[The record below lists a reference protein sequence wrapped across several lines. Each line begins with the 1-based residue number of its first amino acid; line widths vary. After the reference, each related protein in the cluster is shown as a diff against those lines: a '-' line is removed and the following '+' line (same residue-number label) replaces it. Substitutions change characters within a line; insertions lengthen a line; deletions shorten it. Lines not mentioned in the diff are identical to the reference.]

1 MKLLNYTTS
10 YFAAILLVLLAV
22 WAVIFYLEMLDE
34 IYDSLDDGLE
44 NQKMLVINR
53 AKNDPEFIQRLDFND
68 GSYTIT
74 PITDNRAKIFRDS
87 YRDTLM
93 YMQNEDEYEPVRLL
107 ETVFKKG
114 DEFYKLKIITSMV
127 EEDDLIED
135 LLVSLIL
142 LYVGLILSIVLLN
155 NLILKKIWNPFY
167 SLLQQLKNFRLEKDQ
182 KIDTVSSSIEEFNLL
197 NTHIEQMLKKSISSY
212 NSQKQFI
219 ENAAHELQTP
229 LAISI
234 NKLELLVEN
243 ENLDNKQIELVA
255 SVLNNLEGL
264 TRMNNSLLLLSKIE
278 NQQFPDEQE
287 VVFNELIADLKDNFE
302 DLASHKK
309 MSIKIKS
316 TSELKY
322 MMNSGLAKI
331 LLSNL
336 LKNAI
341 IHGEKNTEIEISI
354 SANTLSITNSANTD
368 ALDPE
373 KLFSRFQKDSASKAS
388 TGIGLAI
395 AQTIAKKYGLKLT
408 YFYTEKHNFL
418 LRPFFII
425 LNKFQLYSSFVIQLC
440 FKLKINK
447 DEKDNFFSAGSSYR
461 IYFL

>member
-10 YFAAILLVLLAV
+10 YFAAILLVLLGI

-34 IYDSLDDGLE
+34 IYDSLDDGLD

-53 AKNDPEFIQRLDFND
+53 AKSDPEIIQRLNFED
-68 GSYTIT
+68 GSYTIR
-74 PITDNRAKIFRDS
+74 PISNKLAMNFRDS

-93 YMQNEDEYEPVRLL
+93 YMQNEKDYEPVRLL

-135 LLVSLIL
+135 LLFSLVL

-167 SLLQQLKNFRLEKDQ
+167 GLLQQLKNFRLEKDQ
-182 KIDTVSSSIEEFNLL
+182 KINTVSSNIEEFNLL
-197 NTHIEQMLKKSISSY
+197 NTRIEQMLEKSVSSY

-243 ENLDNKQIELVA
+243 EDLNNQQIELVA

-287 VVFNELIADLKDNFE
+287 VIFNDLIEELKRDYE
-302 DLASHKK
+302 DLADHKN
-309 MSIKIKS
+309 IKINIES
-316 TSELKY
+316 TSVLKHT
-322 MMNSGLAKI
+322 MNRGLAKI

-341 IHGEKNTEIEISI
+341 VHGQKQSNIEILI
-354 SANTLSITNSANTD
+354 SENSFRISNSSNQAS
-368 ALDPE
+368 LDPE
-373 KLFSRFQKDSASKAS
+373 KVFSRFQKNAGSKNS
-388 TGIGLAI
+388 NGIGLAI
-395 AQTIAKKYGLKLT
+395 AKTIAKKYNFQLK
-408 YFYTEKHNFL
+408 YFYSDKHNFQ
-418 LRPFFII
+418 
-425 LNKFQLYSSFVIQLC
+425 LNFPK
-440 FKLKINK
+440 
-447 DEKDNFFSAGSSYR
+447 
-461 IYFL
+461 

>member
-10 YFAAILLVLLAV
+10 YFAAILLVLLGI

-34 IYDSLDDGLE
+34 IYDSLDDGLD

-53 AKNDPEFIQRLDFND
+53 AKSDPEIIQRLNFED
-68 GSYTIT
+68 GSYTIK
-74 PITDNRAKIFRDS
+74 PISNKLAMNFRDS

-93 YMQNEDEYEPVRLL
+93 YMQNEKDYEPVRLL
-107 ETVFKKG
+107 ETVFKKD

-135 LLVSLIL
+135 LLFSLVL

-167 SLLQQLKNFRLEKDQ
+167 GLLQQLKNFRLEKDQ
-182 KIDTVSSSIEEFNLL
+182 EINTVSSNIEEFNLL
-197 NTHIEQMLKKSISSY
+197 NTRIEQMLEKSVSSY

-243 ENLDNKQIELVA
+243 EDLNDQQIELVA

-287 VVFNELIADLKDNFE
+287 VVFNDLIEELKQDYE
-302 DLASHKK
+302 DLAAHK
-309 MSIKIKS
+309 SIEISIES
-316 TSELKY
+316 TSVLKHT
-322 MMNSGLAKI
+322 MNRGLAKI

-341 IHGEKNTEIEISI
+341 VHGQKQSNIEILI
-354 SANTLSITNSANTD
+354 SENSFRISNSSNQAS
-368 ALDPE
+368 LDSD
-373 KLFSRFQKDSASKAS
+373 KVFSRFQKNAGSKNS
-388 TGIGLAI
+388 NGIGLAI
-395 AQTIAKKYGLKLT
+395 AKTIAKKYNFQLK
-408 YFYTEKHNFL
+408 YFYTEKHNFQ
-418 LRPFFII
+418 
-425 LNKFQLYSSFVIQLC
+425 LNFPK
-440 FKLKINK
+440 
-447 DEKDNFFSAGSSYR
+447 
-461 IYFL
+461 

>member
-10 YFAAILLVLLAV
+10 YFAAILLVLLGI

-34 IYDSLDDGLE
+34 IYDSLDDGLD

-53 AKNDPEFIQRLDFND
+53 AKNDPEIIQRLNFED
-68 GSYTIT
+68 GSYTIK
-74 PITDNRAKIFRDS
+74 PISNKRAINFRDS

-93 YMQNEDEYEPVRLL
+93 YMQNEKDYEPVRLL

-135 LLVSLIL
+135 LLFSLIL

-167 SLLQQLKNFRLEKDQ
+167 SLLQQLKNFRLEKDH
-182 KIDTVSSSIEEFNLL
+182 KINTVSSNIEEFNLL
-197 NTHIEQMLKKSISSY
+197 NTRIEQMLEKSVSSY

-243 ENLDNKQIELVA
+243 EGLNDQQIELVA

-287 VVFNELIADLKDNFE
+287 VVFNDLIEELKQDYE
-302 DLASHKK
+302 DLAAHK
-309 MSIKIKS
+309 SIEISIES
-316 TSELKY
+316 TSVLKHT
-322 MMNSGLAKI
+322 MNRGLAKI

-341 IHGEKNTEIEISI
+341 VHGQKQSNIEILI
-354 SANTLSITNSANTD
+354 SENSFRISNSSNQAS
-368 ALDPE
+368 LDSD
-373 KLFSRFQKDSASKAS
+373 KVFSRFQKNAGSKNS
-388 TGIGLAI
+388 NGIGLAI
-395 AQTIAKKYGLKLT
+395 AKTIAKKYNFQLK
-408 YFYTEKHNFL
+408 YFYTEKHNFQ
-418 LRPFFII
+418 
-425 LNKFQLYSSFVIQLC
+425 LNFPK
-440 FKLKINK
+440 
-447 DEKDNFFSAGSSYR
+447 
-461 IYFL
+461 

>member
-10 YFAAILLVLLAV
+10 YFAAILLVLLGI

-34 IYDSLDDGLE
+34 IYDSLDDGLD

-53 AKNDPEFIQRLDFND
+53 AKSDPEIIQRLNFED
-68 GSYTIT
+68 GSYTIK
-74 PITDNRAKIFRDS
+74 PISNKLAMNFRDS

-93 YMQNEDEYEPVRLL
+93 YMQNEKDYEPVRLL
-107 ETVFKKG
+107 ETVFKK
-114 DEFYKLKIITSMV
+114 DDKFYKLKIITSMV

-135 LLVSLIL
+135 LLFSLIL

-167 SLLQQLKNFRLEKDQ
+167 GLLQQLKNFRLEKDQ
-182 KIDTVSSSIEEFNLL
+182 KINTVSSNIEEFNLL
-197 NTHIEQMLKKSISSY
+197 NTRIEQMLEKSVSSY

-243 ENLDNKQIELVA
+243 EDLNNQQIELVA

-278 NQQFPDEQE
+278 NQQFPDEEE
-287 VVFNELIADLKDNFE
+287 VVFNDLIEELKRDYE
-302 DLASHKK
+302 DLAAHK
-309 MSIKIKS
+309 SIEISIES
-316 TSELKY
+316 TSVLIY
-322 MMNSGLAKI
+322 TMNRGLAKI

-341 IHGEKNTEIEISI
+341 VHGQKQSNIEILI
-354 SANTLSITNSANTD
+354 SKNSFRISNSSNQES
-368 ALDPE
+368 LDPE
-373 KLFSRFQKDSASKAS
+373 KVFSRFQKNAGSKNS
-388 TGIGLAI
+388 NGIGLAI
-395 AQTIAKKYGLKLT
+395 AKTIAKKYNFQLK
-408 YFYTEKHNFL
+408 YFYSDKHNFQ
-418 LRPFFII
+418 
-425 LNKFQLYSSFVIQLC
+425 LNFPK
-440 FKLKINK
+440 
-447 DEKDNFFSAGSSYR
+447 
-461 IYFL
+461 

>member
-1 MKLLNYTTS
+1 MRLLNYTTS
-10 YFAAILLVLLAV
+10 YFAAVLFIILGV
-22 WAVIFYLEMLDE
+22 WAVIFYFEMLDE

-53 AKNDPEFIQRLDFND
+53 AKADPEVFKNLEFND
-68 GSYTIT
+68 GSYTIR
-74 PITDNRAKIFRDS
+74 PIARNNAISFRDF

-107 ETVFKKG
+107 ETVFKQD

-135 LLVSLIL
+135 LLFSLIL

-167 SLLQQLKNFRLEKDQ
+167 VLLQQLKDFRLGKDQ
-182 KIDTVSSSIEEFNLL
+182 KIETVPSKIEEFNLL
-197 NTHIEQMLKKSISSY
+197 NNRIEQMLGKSVSSY

-243 ENLDNKQIELVA
+243 EDLNPSQIEIIA

-278 NQQFPDEQE
+278 NQQFPDEE
-287 VVFNELIADLKDNFE
+287 EIHFNDLTFDLKSDFE

-309 MSIKIKS
+309 MKINIKT
-316 TSELKY
+316 TSDLKY
-322 MMNSGLAKI
+322 IMNKGLASI

-341 IHGEKNTEIEISI
+341 VHGKKKSDIEIVI
-354 SANTLSITNSANTD
+354 AGNNFTIYNTGHNG
-368 ALDPE
+368 ALDSE
-373 KLFSRFQKDSASKAS
+373 KVFSRFQKNTDYKAS

-395 AQTIAKKYGLKLT
+395 AKTIAGKYGLQLI
-408 YFYTEKHNFL
+408 YSYDQRHS
-418 LRPFFII
+418 
-425 LNKFQLYSSFVIQLC
+425 FQLHFP
-440 FKLKINK
+440 K
-447 DEKDNFFSAGSSYR
+447 
-461 IYFL
+461 

>member
-10 YFAAILLVLLAV
+10 YFSAILLVLLGI

-34 IYDSLDDGLE
+34 IYDSLDDGLD
-44 NQKMLVINR
+44 NQKMLVIKR
-53 AKNDPEFIQRLDFND
+53 AKQDAELLQRSQFKD
-68 GSYTIT
+68 GNYTIR
-74 PITDNRAKIFRDS
+74 PIDKNSAISFKDF

-93 YMQNEDEYEPVRLL
+93 YMHNEDEYEPVRLL
-107 ETVFKKG
+107 ETVFKKD

-135 LLVSLIL
+135 LLFSLIL

-167 SLLQQLKNFRLEKDQ
+167 TLLQQLKDFRLGKDQ
-182 KIDTVSSSIEEFNLL
+182 KIETVPSNIDEFNLL
-197 NTHIEQMLKKSISSY
+197 NTRVEQMLGKSISSY

-234 NKLELLVEN
+234 NKLELLVEKEELN
-243 ENLDNKQIELVA
+243 EEQIELVA

-264 TRMNNSLLLLSKIE
+264 TRMNKSLLLLSKIE
-278 NQQFPDEQE
+278 NQQFPEEEIVD
-287 VVFNELIADLKDNFE
+287 FNAVITDLKSDFE
-302 DLASHKK
+302 DLAGHKE
-309 MSIKIKS
+309 MKINLKS
-316 TSELKY
+316 TTSLKY
-322 MMNSGLAKI
+322 KMNKGLARI

-341 IHGEKNTEIEISI
+341 IHGQRNSEIEIEISAKNFI
-354 SANTLSITNSANTD
+354 IRNTANNG

-373 KLFSRFQKDSASKAS
+373 KVFSRFQKDSSSKTS

-395 AQTIAKKYGLKLT
+395 AQTIAKKYEFQLT
-408 YFYTEKHNFL
+408 YYYEQKHT
-418 LRPFFII
+418 
-425 LNKFQLYSSFVIQLC
+425 FQLRFP
-440 FKLKINK
+440 
-447 DEKDNFFSAGSSYR
+447 R
-461 IYFL
+461 

>member
-10 YFAAILLVLLAV
+10 YFAAILLVLLGI

-34 IYDSLDDGLE
+34 IYDSLDDGLD

-53 AKNDPEFIQRLDFND
+53 AKSDPEIIQRLNFED
-68 GSYTIT
+68 GSYTIK
-74 PITDNRAKIFRDS
+74 PISNKLAMNFRDS

-93 YMQNEDEYEPVRLL
+93 YMQNEKDYEPVRLL
-107 ETVFKKG
+107 ETVFKK
-114 DEFYKLKIITSMV
+114 DDKFYKLKIITSMV

-135 LLVSLIL
+135 LLFSLVL

-167 SLLQQLKNFRLEKDQ
+167 GLLQQLKNFRLEKDQ
-182 KIDTVSSSIEEFNLL
+182 KINTVSSNIDEFNLL
-197 NTHIEQMLKKSISSY
+197 NTRIEQMLEKSVSSY

-243 ENLDNKQIELVA
+243 EDLNDQQIELVA

-287 VVFNELIADLKDNFE
+287 VVFNDLIEELKRDYE
-302 DLASHKK
+302 DLAVHK
-309 MSIKIKS
+309 SIEINIES
-316 TSELKY
+316 TSVLKHT
-322 MMNSGLAKI
+322 MNRGLAKI

-341 IHGEKNTEIEISI
+341 VHGQKQSNIEILI
-354 SANTLSITNSANTD
+354 SENSFRISNSSNQAS
-368 ALDPE
+368 LDSE
-373 KLFSRFQKDSASKAS
+373 KVFFRFQKNSGSKNS
-388 TGIGLAI
+388 NGIGLAI
-395 AQTIAKKYGLKLT
+395 AQTIAKKYNFQLK
-408 YFYTEKHNFL
+408 YFYSDKHNFQ
-418 LRPFFII
+418 
-425 LNKFQLYSSFVIQLC
+425 LNFPK
-440 FKLKINK
+440 
-447 DEKDNFFSAGSSYR
+447 
-461 IYFL
+461 

>member
-10 YFAAILLVLLAV
+10 YFAAILLVLLGI

-34 IYDSLDDGLE
+34 IYDSLDDGLD

-53 AKNDPEFIQRLDFND
+53 AKSDPEIIQRLNFED
-68 GSYTIT
+68 GSYTIK
-74 PITDNRAKIFRDS
+74 PISNKLAMNFRDS

-93 YMQNEDEYEPVRLL
+93 YMQNEKDYEPVRLL
-107 ETVFKKG
+107 ETVFKK
-114 DEFYKLKIITSMV
+114 DDKFYKLKIITSMV

-135 LLVSLIL
+135 LLFSLVL

-167 SLLQQLKNFRLEKDQ
+167 GLLQQLKNFRLEKDQ
-182 KIDTVSSSIEEFNLL
+182 KINTVSSNIEEFNLL
-197 NTHIEQMLKKSISSY
+197 NTRIEQMLEKSVSSY

-243 ENLDNKQIELVA
+243 EDLNDQQIELVA

-278 NQQFPDEQE
+278 NQQFPDEEE
-287 VVFNELIADLKDNFE
+287 VVFNDLIEELKRDYE
-302 DLASHKK
+302 DLAVHKS
-309 MSIKIKS
+309 MEINIES
-316 TSELKY
+316 TSVLKHT
-322 MMNSGLAKI
+322 MNRGLAKI

-341 IHGEKNTEIEISI
+341 VHGQKESAIEILISENSFSI
-354 SANTLSITNSANTD
+354 SNSSNQAS
-368 ALDPE
+368 LDSE
-373 KLFSRFQKDSASKAS
+373 KVFFRFQKNSGSKNS
-388 TGIGLAI
+388 NGIGLAI
-395 AQTIAKKYGLKLT
+395 AQTIAKKYNFQLK
-408 YFYTEKHNFL
+408 YFYSDKHNFQ
-418 LRPFFII
+418 
-425 LNKFQLYSSFVIQLC
+425 LNFPK
-440 FKLKINK
+440 
-447 DEKDNFFSAGSSYR
+447 
-461 IYFL
+461 

>member
-10 YFAAILLVLLAV
+10 YFAAILLVLLGI

-34 IYDSLDDGLE
+34 IYDSLDDGLD

-53 AKNDPEFIQRLDFND
+53 AKSDPEIIQRLNFED
-68 GSYTIT
+68 GSYTIK
-74 PITDNRAKIFRDS
+74 PISNKLAMNFRDS

-93 YMQNEDEYEPVRLL
+93 YMQNEKDYEPVRLL
-107 ETVFKKG
+107 ETVFKK
-114 DEFYKLKIITSMV
+114 DDKFYKLKIITSMV

-135 LLVSLIL
+135 LLFSLVL

-167 SLLQQLKNFRLEKDQ
+167 GLLQQLKNFRLEKDQ
-182 KIDTVSSSIEEFNLL
+182 EINTVSSNIEEFNLL
-197 NTHIEQMLKKSISSY
+197 NTRIEQMLEKSVSSY

-243 ENLDNKQIELVA
+243 EDLNDQQIELVA

-287 VVFNELIADLKDNFE
+287 VIFNDLIEELKRDYE
-302 DLASHKK
+302 DLAAHK
-309 MSIKIKS
+309 SIEISIES
-316 TSELKY
+316 TSVLKHT
-322 MMNSGLAKI
+322 MNRGLAKI

-341 IHGEKNTEIEISI
+341 VHGQKQSNIEILI
-354 SANTLSITNSANTD
+354 SENSFRISNSSNQAS
-368 ALDPE
+368 LDSD
-373 KLFSRFQKDSASKAS
+373 KVFSRFQKNSGSKNS
-388 TGIGLAI
+388 NGIGLAI
-395 AQTIAKKYGLKLT
+395 AQTIAKKYNFQLK
-408 YFYTEKHNFL
+408 YFYSDKHNFQ
-418 LRPFFII
+418 
-425 LNKFQLYSSFVIQLC
+425 LNFPK
-440 FKLKINK
+440 
-447 DEKDNFFSAGSSYR
+447 
-461 IYFL
+461 

>member
-10 YFAAILLVLLAV
+10 YFAAILLVLLGI

-34 IYDSLDDGLE
+34 IYDSLDDGLD

-53 AKNDPEFIQRLDFND
+53 AKSDPEIIQRLNFED
-68 GSYTIT
+68 GSYTIK
-74 PITDNRAKIFRDS
+74 PISNKLAMNFRDS

-93 YMQNEDEYEPVRLL
+93 YMQNEKDYEPVRLL
-107 ETVFKKG
+107 ETVFKK
-114 DEFYKLKIITSMV
+114 DDKFYKLKIITSMV

-135 LLVSLIL
+135 LLFSLVL

-167 SLLQQLKNFRLEKDQ
+167 GLLQQLKNFRLEKDQ
-182 KIDTVSSSIEEFNLL
+182 KINTVSSNIEEFNLL
-197 NTHIEQMLKKSISSY
+197 NTRIEQMLEKSVSSY

-243 ENLDNKQIELVA
+243 EDLNDQQIELVA

-287 VVFNELIADLKDNFE
+287 VVFNDLIEELKRDYE
-302 DLASHKK
+302 DLAVHK
-309 MSIKIKS
+309 SIEINIES
-316 TSELKY
+316 TSVLKHT
-322 MMNSGLAKI
+322 MNRGLAKI

-341 IHGEKNTEIEISI
+341 VHGQKQSNIEILI
-354 SANTLSITNSANTD
+354 SENSFRISNSSNQAS
-368 ALDPE
+368 LDSE
-373 KLFSRFQKDSASKAS
+373 KVFFRFQKNSGSKNS
-388 TGIGLAI
+388 NGIGLAI
-395 AQTIAKKYGLKLT
+395 AQTIAKKYNFQLK
-408 YFYTEKHNFL
+408 YFYSDKHNFQ
-418 LRPFFII
+418 
-425 LNKFQLYSSFVIQLC
+425 LNFPK
-440 FKLKINK
+440 
-447 DEKDNFFSAGSSYR
+447 
-461 IYFL
+461 

>member
-10 YFAAILLVLLAV
+10 YFAAILLVLLGI

-34 IYDSLDDGLE
+34 IYDSLDDGLD

-53 AKNDPEFIQRLDFND
+53 AKENPEVLQRSEFKD
-68 GSYTIT
+68 GSYTIR
-74 PITDNRAKIFRDS
+74 PIDKNNAVSFKDF

-107 ETVFKKG
+107 ETVFKKD

-135 LLVSLIL
+135 LLFSLIL

-167 SLLQQLKNFRLEKDQ
+167 TLLQQLKDFRLGIDQ
-182 KIDTVSSSIEEFNLL
+182 KIETAPSNIEEFNLL
-197 NTHIEQMLKKSISSY
+197 NSRVEQMLGKSISSY

-234 NKLELLVEN
+234 NKLELLVEKEDLNN
-243 ENLDNKQIELVA
+243 EQIELIA

-264 TRMNNSLLLLSKIE
+264 TRMNNALLLLSKIE
-278 NQQFPDEQE
+278 NQQFPDEE
-287 VVFNELIADLKDNFE
+287 IVDFNDLISELKNNFE
-302 DLASHKK
+302 DLASHKEMK
-309 MSIKIKS
+309 ISIER
-316 TSELKY
+316 TSDLKY
-322 MMNSGLAKI
+322 KMNKGLAGI

-341 IHGEKNTEIEISI
+341 VHGQKNSEIGIII
-354 SANTLSITNSANTD
+354 SAKNFTISNIARNG

-373 KLFSRFQKDSASKAS
+373 NVFSRFQKNSPSKTS

-395 AQTIAKKYGLKLT
+395 AKTIAEKCEIQLT
-408 YFYTEKHNFL
+408 YQYEQKHTFQLNFL
-418 LRPFFII
+418 AKLLFI
-425 LNKFQLYSSFVIQLC
+425 S
-440 FKLKINK
+440 
-447 DEKDNFFSAGSSYR
+447 
-461 IYFL
+461 

>member
-10 YFAAILLVLLAV
+10 YFAAILLVLLGI

-34 IYDSLDDGLE
+34 IYDSLDDGLD

-53 AKNDPEFIQRLDFND
+53 AKNDPEIIQRLNFED
-68 GSYTIT
+68 GSYTIR
-74 PITDNRAKIFRDS
+74 PISNKRAINFRDS

-93 YMQNEDEYEPVRLL
+93 YMQNEKDYEPVRLL

-135 LLVSLIL
+135 LLFSLIL

-167 SLLQQLKNFRLEKDQ
+167 GLLQQLKNFRLEKDQ
-182 KIDTVSSSIEEFNLL
+182 KINTVSSNIEEFNLL
-197 NTHIEQMLKKSISSY
+197 NTRIEQMLEKSVSSY

-243 ENLDNKQIELVA
+243 EDLNDQQIELVA

-287 VVFNELIADLKDNFE
+287 VVFNDLIEELKQDYE
-302 DLASHKK
+302 DFAGHKQ
-309 MSIKIKS
+309 IKINIES
-316 TSELKY
+316 TSVLKY
-322 MMNSGLAKI
+322 TMNRGLAKI

-341 IHGEKNTEIEISI
+341 VHGQKQSNIEILI
-354 SANTLSITNSANTD
+354 SENNFTIRNSSNQGS
-368 ALDPE
+368 LDPE
-373 KLFSRFQKDSASKAS
+373 KVFSRFQKNSGSKNS
-388 TGIGLAI
+388 NGIGLAI
-395 AQTIAKKYGLKLT
+395 AKTIAKKYNFQLK
-408 YFYTEKHNFL
+408 YFYTEKHNFQ
-418 LRPFFII
+418 
-425 LNKFQLYSSFVIQLC
+425 LNFPK
-440 FKLKINK
+440 
-447 DEKDNFFSAGSSYR
+447 
-461 IYFL
+461 

>member
-10 YFAAILLVLLAV
+10 YFAAILLVLLGI

-34 IYDSLDDGLE
+34 IYDSLDDGLD

-53 AKNDPEFIQRLDFND
+53 AKSDPEIIQRLNFED
-68 GSYTIT
+68 GSYTIR
-74 PITDNRAKIFRDS
+74 PISNKLAMNFRDS

-93 YMQNEDEYEPVRLL
+93 YMQNEKDYEPVRLL

-135 LLVSLIL
+135 LLFSLVL

-167 SLLQQLKNFRLEKDQ
+167 GLLQQLKNFRLEEDQ
-182 KIDTVSSSIEEFNLL
+182 KINTVSSNIEEFNLL
-197 NTHIEQMLKKSISSY
+197 NTRIEQMLEKSVSSY

-243 ENLDNKQIELVA
+243 EDLNNQQIELVA

-287 VVFNELIADLKDNFE
+287 VIFNDLIEELKQDYE
-302 DLASHKK
+302 DLADHKN
-309 MSIKIKS
+309 IKINIES
-316 TSELKY
+316 TSVLKHT
-322 MMNSGLAKI
+322 MNRGLAKI

-341 IHGEKNTEIEISI
+341 VHGQKQSNIEILI
-354 SANTLSITNSANTD
+354 SENSFRISNSSNQAS
-368 ALDPE
+368 LDPE
-373 KLFSRFQKDSASKAS
+373 KVFSRFQKNAGSKNS
-388 TGIGLAI
+388 NGIGLAI
-395 AQTIAKKYGLKLT
+395 AKTIAKKYNFQLK
-408 YFYTEKHNFL
+408 YFYTEKHNFQ
-418 LRPFFII
+418 
-425 LNKFQLYSSFVIQLC
+425 LNFPK
-440 FKLKINK
+440 
-447 DEKDNFFSAGSSYR
+447 
-461 IYFL
+461 

>member
-10 YFAAILLVLLAV
+10 YFAAILLVLLGI

-34 IYDSLDDGLE
+34 IYDSLDDGLD

-53 AKNDPEFIQRLDFND
+53 AKSDPEIIQRLNFED
-68 GSYTIT
+68 GSYTIR
-74 PITDNRAKIFRDS
+74 PISNKLAMNFRDS

-93 YMQNEDEYEPVRLL
+93 YMQNEKDYEPVRLL

-135 LLVSLIL
+135 LLFSLVL

-167 SLLQQLKNFRLEKDQ
+167 GLLQQLKNFRLEKDQ
-182 KIDTVSSSIEEFNLL
+182 KINTVSSNIEEFNLL
-197 NTHIEQMLKKSISSY
+197 NTRIEQMLEKSVSSY

-243 ENLDNKQIELVA
+243 EDLNNQQIELVA

-287 VVFNELIADLKDNFE
+287 VIFNDLIEELKQDYE
-302 DLASHKK
+302 DLADHKN
-309 MSIKIKS
+309 IKINIES
-316 TSELKY
+316 TSVLKHT
-322 MMNSGLAKI
+322 MNRGLAKI

-341 IHGEKNTEIEISI
+341 VHGQKQSNIEILI
-354 SANTLSITNSANTD
+354 SENSFRISNSSNQAS
-368 ALDPE
+368 LDPE
-373 KLFSRFQKDSASKAS
+373 KVFSRFQKNAGSKNS
-388 TGIGLAI
+388 NGIGLAI
-395 AQTIAKKYGLKLT
+395 AKTIAKKYNFQLK
-408 YFYTEKHNFL
+408 YFYTEKHNFQ
-418 LRPFFII
+418 
-425 LNKFQLYSSFVIQLC
+425 LNFPK
-440 FKLKINK
+440 
-447 DEKDNFFSAGSSYR
+447 
-461 IYFL
+461 

>member
-1 MKLLNYTTS
+1 MKLLNYTTA
-10 YFAAILLVLLAV
+10 YFAGVLFILLSI
-22 WAVIFYLEMLDE
+22 WAVIFYFEMLDE

-53 AKNDPEFIQRLDFND
+53 AKKDTTDLQRLEFED
-68 GSYTIT
+68 GSYTIRSINKEQALT
-74 PITDNRAKIFRDS
+74 FRDT

-93 YMQNEDEYEPVRLL
+93 YMENEDEYEPVRLL
-107 ETVFKKG
+107 ETVFKK
-114 DEFYKLKIITSMV
+114 DRQFYKLKIITSMV

-135 LLVSLIL
+135 LLFSLIL

-167 SLLQQLKNFRLEKDQ
+167 TLLQQLKNFRLDHNRE
-182 KIDTVSSSIEEFNLL
+182 IHTVSSNIEEFNLL
-197 NTHIEQMLKKSISSY
+197 NNRVKQMLGKSISSY

-234 NKLELLVEN
+234 NKLELLIEREDLN
-243 ENLDNKQIELVA
+243 IEQIELLS

-278 NQQFPDEQE
+278 NQQFPDEVE
-287 VVFNELIADLKDNFE
+287 VILNDLILELTLNFD
-302 DLASHKK
+302 DLARHKE
-309 MSIKIKS
+309 IEIIIENL
-316 TSELKY
+316 SELKFK
-322 MMNSGLAKI
+322 MNRDLARI

-341 IHGEKNTEIEISI
+341 LHGERNSKIEILI
-354 SANTLSITNSANTD
+354 SVNKLKISNPSNYG
-368 ALDPE
+368 ALDSD
-373 KLFSRFQKDSASKAS
+373 KVFSRFQKSSSSKGS

-395 AQTIAKKYGLKLT
+395 AKTISIKYDLQLEYDYNG
-408 YFYTEKHNFL
+408 KHT
-418 LRPFFII
+418 
-425 LNKFQLYSSFVIQLC
+425 FQLIFPV
-440 FKLKINK
+440 
-447 DEKDNFFSAGSSYR
+447 
-461 IYFL
+461 

>member
-10 YFAAILLVLLAV
+10 YFAAILLVLLGI
-22 WAVIFYLEMLDE
+22 WAVIFYMEMLDE
-34 IYDSLDDGLE
+34 IYDSLDDGLD
-44 NQKMLVINR
+44 NQKNLVINR
-53 AKNDPEFIQRLDFND
+53 AKKDPDVLNRYEFKD
-68 GSYTIT
+68 GNYTIN
-74 PITDNRAKIFRDS
+74 PVNKNNALLFKDF

-107 ETVFKKG
+107 ETVFKQ
-114 DEFYKLKIITSMV
+114 DDQFYKLKIITSMV

-135 LLVSLIL
+135 LLFSLML
-142 LYVGLILSIVLLN
+142 LYIGLILSIVLLN

-167 SLLQQLKNFRLEKDQ
+167 TLLQQLKEFRLDKDQ
-182 KIDTVSSSIEEFNLL
+182 EIKMVPSKIEEFNLL
-197 NTHIEQMLKKSISSY
+197 NNRVEQMLGKSISSY

-243 ENLDNKQIELVA
+243 EDLNDEQISLIA

-278 NQQFPDEQE
+278 NQQFPEEEE
-287 VVFNELIADLKDNFE
+287 VQFRELMTEVKENFE
-302 DLASHKK
+302 DLALHKE
-309 MSIKIKS
+309 MKIQIDS
-316 TSELKY
+316 TSKLGYK
-322 MMNSGLAKI
+322 MNKDLARI
-331 LLSNL
+331 LVSNL

-341 IHGEKNTEIEISI
+341 VHGQRKSDIQIKISKNSFGISNR
-354 SANTLSITNSANTD
+354 ANSP

-373 KLFSRFQKDSASKAS
+373 NIFARFQKKSSSIGS

-395 AQTIAKKYGLKLT
+395 AKTIARKYNLELEYSYNG
-408 YFYTEKHNFL
+408 KHH
-418 LRPFFII
+418 
-425 LNKFQLYSSFVIQLC
+425 FQL
-440 FKLKINK
+440 
-447 DEKDNFFSAGSSYR
+447 NFPGSVLFNS
-461 IYFL
+461 

>member
-10 YFAAILLVLLAV
+10 YFAAILLVLLGI

-34 IYDSLDDGLE
+34 IYDSLDDGLD

-53 AKNDPEFIQRLDFND
+53 AKNDPEIIQRLNFED
-68 GSYTIT
+68 GSYTIR
-74 PITDNRAKIFRDS
+74 PISNKRAINFRDS

-93 YMQNEDEYEPVRLL
+93 YMQNEKDYEPVRLL

-135 LLVSLIL
+135 LLFSLIL

-167 SLLQQLKNFRLEKDQ
+167 GLLQQLKNFRLEKDQ
-182 KIDTVSSSIEEFNLL
+182 KINTVSSNIEEFNLL
-197 NTHIEQMLKKSISSY
+197 NTRIEQMLEKSVSSY

-243 ENLDNKQIELVA
+243 EDLNNQQIELVA

-287 VVFNELIADLKDNFE
+287 VVFNDLIEELRQDYE
-302 DLASHKK
+302 DFAGHKQ
-309 MSIKIKS
+309 IKINIES
-316 TSELKY
+316 TSVLKY
-322 MMNSGLAKI
+322 RMNRGLAKI

-341 IHGEKNTEIEISI
+341 VHGQKQSNIEILI
-354 SANTLSITNSANTD
+354 SENNFTIRNSSNQGS
-368 ALDPE
+368 LNPE
-373 KLFSRFQKDSASKAS
+373 KVFSRFQKNSGSKNS
-388 TGIGLAI
+388 NGIGLAI
-395 AQTIAKKYGLKLT
+395 AKTIAKKYNFQLK
-408 YFYTEKHNFL
+408 YFYTEKHNFQ
-418 LRPFFII
+418 
-425 LNKFQLYSSFVIQLC
+425 LNFPK
-440 FKLKINK
+440 
-447 DEKDNFFSAGSSYR
+447 
-461 IYFL
+461 